1 MEMNQLFFSRFISQL
16 LLKYLYIIILSLPAC
31 YCRFWAVINTNFTSY
46 HIDFTRF
53 LNYTFFTPMDGFLIT
68 IKVQFLFM
76 QKGVYSMKIEK
87 ISDNQIRCTLNKS
100 DLIDRELRISELA
113 YGTEKAKALF
123 RDMIQ
128 QAFYEFGFEVDDIP
142 LMIEAIPVSTECLIL
157 VITKVEDPDELDT
170 RFSKF
175 SSFNDHGSSDKADAE
190 EDAYADEIIHCFD
203 EDQAE
208 DTEEN
213 SKDPVDTTDL
223 PQTGISEK
231 SIVHTASNLIKI
243 YSFRSLQEVIDL
255 ANILLCNYN
264 GTNTLYKNTLNST
277 YYLVISKSDHTPEEF
292 NKICNII
299 SEYGKAERSTYASS
313 TYYDEHFEVIV
324 KDHALQI
331 LSVM

>member
-1 MEMNQLFFSRFISQL
+1 
-16 LLKYLYIIILSLPAC
+16 
-31 YCRFWAVINTNFTSY
+31 
-46 HIDFTRF
+46 
-53 LNYTFFTPMDGFLIT
+53 
-68 IKVQFLFM
+68 
-76 QKGVYSMKIEK
+76 MKIEK

-100 DLIDRELRISELA
+100 DLIDRELKISELA

-175 SSFNDHGSSDKADAE
+175 SSFNVHGNPDKADSD
-190 EDAYADEIIHCFD
+190 EDSYADEIINSFD
-203 EDQAE
+203 QIDDDLEDDME
-208 DTEEN
+208 DSSKEDSLEESLEESEVSEVEVTAKPGVQVP
-213 SKDPVDTTDL
+213 SKLT
-223 PQTGISEK
+223 
-231 SIVHTASNLIKI
+231 KI
-243 YSFRSLQEVIDL
+243 YTFRSLQEVVEL
-255 ANILLCNYN
+255 AYIMLGTYN
-264 GTNTLYKNTLNST
+264 GRNTLYKNPLAST
-277 YYLVISKSDHTPEEF
+277 YYLVISISEHTPEEF

-299 SEYGKAERSTYASS
+299 SEYGKVERSTYASS
-313 TYYDEHFEVIV
+313 TYYEEHYEVIV

>member
-1 MEMNQLFFSRFISQL
+1 
-16 LLKYLYIIILSLPAC
+16 
-31 YCRFWAVINTNFTSY
+31 
-46 HIDFTRF
+46 
-53 LNYTFFTPMDGFLIT
+53 
-68 IKVQFLFM
+68 
-76 QKGVYSMKIEK
+76 MKIEK

-100 DLIDRELRISELA
+100 DLIDRELKISELA

-175 SSFNDHGSSDKADAE
+175 SSFNIHDNKDKDETDEAS
-190 EDAYADEIIHCFD
+190 YADEIINCFD
-203 EDQAE
+203 QSDDEISDDSFDNKEDSIEEAE
-208 DTEEN
+208 VTG
-213 SKDPVDTTDL
+213 STL
-223 PQTGISEK
+223 PEKTGIHATSK
-231 SIVHTASNLIKI
+231 LMKI
-243 YSFRSLQEVIDL
+243 YSFRNLKEVIEL
-255 ANILLCNYN
+255 SNIMLGTYN
-264 GTNTLYKNTLNST
+264 GINTLYKNPVNFT
-277 YYLVISKSDHTPEEF
+277 YYLVITISDHTPEEF

-299 SEYGKAERSTYASS
+299 SEYGKAERFTYASP
-313 TYYDEHFEVIV
+313 TYYEEHYEVIV

>member
-1 MEMNQLFFSRFISQL
+1 
-16 LLKYLYIIILSLPAC
+16 
-31 YCRFWAVINTNFTSY
+31 
-46 HIDFTRF
+46 
-53 LNYTFFTPMDGFLIT
+53 
-68 IKVQFLFM
+68 
-76 QKGVYSMKIEK
+76 MKIEK

-100 DLIDRELRISELA
+100 DLIDRELKISELA

-175 SSFNDHGSSDKADAE
+175 SSFNVHENNEKPNMDD
-190 EDAYADEIIHCFD
+190 DAYADEIINSFD
-203 EDQAE
+203 QVEE
-208 DTEEN
+208 DTQEEATDN
-213 SKDPVDTTDL
+213 SKEDSIEASEAAQDETTVN
-223 PQTGISEK
+223 TGIH
-231 SIVHTASNLIKI
+231 IPANLSKI
-243 YSFRSLQEVIDL
+243 YSFRSLQEVTQL
-255 ANILLCNYN
+255 ACILIGTYN
-264 GTNTLYKNTLNST
+264 GNNTLYKNPVTSI
-277 YYLVISKSDHTPEEF
+277 YYLVISISDHTPEEF
-292 NKICNII
+292 NKVCNII
-299 SEYGKAERSTYASS
+299 SEYGKAERFTYASS

>member
-1 MEMNQLFFSRFISQL
+1 
-16 LLKYLYIIILSLPAC
+16 
-31 YCRFWAVINTNFTSY
+31 
-46 HIDFTRF
+46 
-53 LNYTFFTPMDGFLIT
+53 
-68 IKVQFLFM
+68 
-76 QKGVYSMKIEK
+76 MKIEK

-100 DLIDRELRISELA
+100 DLIDRELKISELA

-175 SSFNDHGSSDKADAE
+175 SSFNVHENTDKNDSD
-190 EDAYADEIIHCFD
+190 EDSYADEIINCFD
-203 EDQAE
+203 QIDDDLGDDNEEPAKE
-208 DTEEN
+208 DTLDESDAPEA
-213 SKDPVDTTDL
+213 DATTK
-223 PQTGISEK
+223 PGVHISTK
-231 SIVHTASNLIKI
+231 LIKI
-243 YSFRSLQEVIDL
+243 YSFRSLQEVIEL
-255 ANILLCNYN
+255 ANIMLGTYN
-264 GTNTLYKNTLNST
+264 GSNTLYKNPLNST
-277 YYLVISKSDHTPEEF
+277 YYLVISISDHTPEEF

-299 SEYGKAERSTYASS
+299 SEYGKVERSTYASS
-313 TYYDEHFEVIV
+313 TYYDEHYEVIV